1 VLHLPRLLTAIAR
14 LPGLLDIGCDPARV
28 VNALVSPDQFRVLP
42 DQHYGEAPRQRLDVY
57 RPASDDGSPK
67 PVVVFFYGGKWQSGD
82 KADYLFV
89 GEALA
94 SRGFVAVIPDYR
106 LYPQAHYPDFIED
119 GAAAVSYT
127 LQHAAEWGGDPQRIS
142 LAGHS
147 AGAYIATMLGLDAG
161 FLGRDRARIAGIA
174 GLAGPY
180 DFLPLTD
187 PVLQEIFGTAADL
200 TLTEPIRHVDGT
212 APPMLLV
219 TGLGD
224 KVISPRNVASLASR
238 IREKGGAVETRAY
251 RRIGHVTL
259 IGAVALPFRFLA
271 PVLDDLTAFLA
282 NDATRL

>member
-1 VLHLPRLLTAIAR
+1 M
-14 LPGLLDIGCDPARV
+14 PGLLTTIAQLPALFGNGCDPARV
-28 VNALVSPDQFRVLP
+28 VNALVSPDQFRFLP
-42 DQHYGEAPRQRLDVY
+42 DQRYGDDPRQTLDVY
-57 RPASDDGSPK
+57 RPANDDGHPK
-67 PVVVFFYGGKWQSGD
+67 PVVVFFYGGKWQSGA
-82 KADYLFV
+82 KSDYLFV

-94 SRGFVAVIPDYR
+94 SRGFIAVIPDYR
-106 LYPQAHYPDFIED
+106 LYPQAHYPEFIED

-142 LAGHS
+142 VAGHS
-147 AGAYIATMLGLDAG
+147 AGAYIATMLGLDAE
-161 FLGRDRARIAGIA
+161 FLGRDRARIAGIV

-238 IREKGGAVETRAY
+238 IREKGGTVETRAY

-282 NDATRL
+282 NDAARL